1 MNTGRSVLLMIT
13 LAVTGCALDE
23 PDESRVSREDSVADM
38 IGSED
43 ARLSATDLERGR
55 RDPAWRKVVTFDT
68 SAAVTTRS
76 NETWEQIS
84 VSDVNGRP
92 TFLPLGEES
101 AGPSVLRLQV
111 LLDRAYFS
119 PGVIDGRWG
128 KNTEKA
134 VYWFQRREQLRATGR
149 ADSVTFNRLVELAGA
164 PDRLVREY
172 VLNAADVSGPFV
184 DLPSEIYDAHT
195 LDCTCFESL
204 AEKLAEQLHV
214 TPELLEKL
222 NPGVDLNRLTAG
234 ERLWAPSLRDSS
246 GGTDERVAAIVVSV
260 AGYYLHALDE
270 QDRLLYHFPTT
281 LGSGY
286 NPSEGTTYTVTSITE
301 NPWWHLQP
309 ALLHT
314 GDPNRPDVRIPPGP
328 NNAVGI
334 VWMALSRP
342 HYGIHGT
349 AEPSTI
355 GYATSSGCIRLTNW
369 DARFLGRRI
378 EAGVTVH
385 FEDIPPGR
393 AAHPAP
399 TG

>member
-1 MNTGRSVLLMIT
+1 MIT
-13 LAVTGCALDE
+13 LAATGCGVDE
-23 PDESRVSREDSVADM
+23 PDESLVSRGDSIADM
-38 IGSED
+38 IGSGD
-43 ARLSATDLERGR
+43 VPLSPSDLERGR
-55 RDPAWRKVVTFDT
+55 ADPAWREVVTFDT
-68 SAAVTTRS
+68 SAIDTARS

-84 VSDVNGRP
+84 VSDVNSRP

-149 ADSVTFNRLVELAGA
+149 ADSVTFNRLVELAGV
-164 PDRLVREY
+164 PNRLVRDYE
-172 VLNAADVSGPFV
+172 LTAADASGPFV
-184 DLPSEIYDAHT
+184 KLPAEIYDAHT

-204 AEKLAEQLHV
+204 AEKLAEQFHV

-234 ERLWAPSLRDSS
+234 ERLSVPFVRDSS
-246 GGTDERVAAIVVSV
+246 ASADPRVAVIVVSV
-260 AGYYLHALDE
+260 AGHYLHALDE

-286 NPSEGTTYTVTSITE
+286 NPSEGTTYTVTSVTE

-349 AEPSTI
+349 AEPATI
-355 GYATSSGCIRLTNW
+355 GYATSSGCVRLTNW
-369 DARFLGRRI
+369 DARFLARRI
-378 EAGVTVH
+378 EPGVNVR